1 MAILFA
7 MYYNNLT
14 ISISIGKIA
23 GHLFGTVDGTV
34 LAAGASESDLQA
46 GEISLHIFLN
56 TLSYEGLRMVE
67 ELVDGGVTLQ
77 ELDDGTVFAR
87 VGLVFGVA
95 AGIGQ
100 RTAVEDESATVA
112 GVVFGKTA
120 LVAETADG
128 HR

>member
-77 ELDDGTVFAR
+77 ELDDGTVFA
-87 VGLVFGVA
+87 GIGFVFGIA
-95 AGIGQ
+95 AGVGKC
-100 RTAVEDESATVA
+100 TAVEDESAAVA
-112 GVVFGKTA
+112 AVVVGQAFA
-120 LVAETADG
+120 V
-128 HR
+128 

>member
-1 MAILFA
+1 

-14 ISISIGKIA
+14 ISISIRKIA

-34 LAAGASESDLQA
+34 LAAGAAEGDLQA

-56 TLSYEGLRMVE
+56 TLSYEGFRMVE
-67 ELVDGGVTLQ
+67 KLVDGRFLLQ
-77 ELDDGTVFAR
+77 KLDDWTVFAR
-87 VGLVFGVA
+87 VGLVLGITAGVWKCA
-95 AGIGQ
+95 
-100 RTAVEDESATVA
+100 AVEDETATVA
-112 GVVFGKTA
+112 RGVLRETT